1 MAVHSEV
8 VVPLDA
14 IDVILALSALEVVL
28 SMDSIVGT
36 SASLLEGSIVGPV
49 VCMVVS
55 LVVFSVVSCS
65 DIVIPG
71 TTT

>member
-14 IDVILALSALEVVL
+14 IDVILAFSALEVVL
-28 SMDSIVGT
+28 SRDSIVGT
-36 SASLLEGSIVGPV
+36 SASLLEVPIVDPF
-49 VCMVVS
+49 VCIVLS
-55 LVVFSVVSCS
+55 LVVFSVVSSS

>member
-8 VVPLDA
+8 VLPLDT
-14 IDVILALSALEVVL
+14 IDVVLALLALEVVL
-28 SMDSIVGT
+28 NRDSIEGT
-36 SASLLEGSIVGPV
+36 SASLLEGPIVDPV
-49 VCMVVS
+49 VCIVLS
-55 LVVFSVVSCS
+55 LAVFSVVSCS